1 MKKLISLVLI
11 LCMACMLISAMA
23 DDDITGEW
31 YGSFYG
37 APMKM
42 TLNADGT
49 ASMAMGDTEM
59 GTAVWTFSD
68 GKFSMTED
76 ESGVVSEGTLVDGVL
91 TIDGDDQLIEFTRE
105 PVQGITVA
113 EVNPEAVAEEFEGT
127 WSIAYANLDGLL
139 VDAVA
144 AGGGMPGVKIENGAL
159 SFSDDGADSMAS
171 ILGDTAIPLTYEN
184 GAMAFSVEIPND
196 TQPITIIIK
205 AELLQDGMLAL
216 TFVRGDDAMV
226 MYYTKAAAE
235 EPAA

>member
-1 MKKLISLVLI
+1 MKKLISLVLV
-11 LCMACMLISAMA
+11 LCMACMLIPAMA

-31 YGSFYG
+31 YASFYG

-49 ASMAMGDTEM
+49 ASMAMADMDM

-76 ESGVVSEGTLVDGVL
+76 DSGIVSEGTLVDGVL
-91 TIDGDDQLIEFTRE
+91 TIEGDDQLIEFTRE
-105 PVQGITVA
+105 PVQEITVA
-113 EVNPEAVAEEFEGT
+113 EVNPEAAAEEFEGA
-127 WSIAYANLDGLL
+127 WSITYVDLGGML

-144 AGGGMPGVKIENGAL
+144 SGSNMPDVKIENGAL
-159 SFSDDGADSMAS
+159 SFCGDGAEFMTSVF
-171 ILGDTAIPLTYEN
+171 GDAAIPLTYEN
-184 GAMAFSVEIPND
+184 GAMAFFMEISND
-196 TQPITIIIK
+196 AQPMKGGFK

-216 TFVRGDDAMV
+216 TVVRGDETVV
-226 MYYTKAAAE
+226 MYYTSAAAE